1 MNFLVQIV
9 TVSFTMAAD
18 LQAAREKKKKQYFFL
33 CFIFLSK
40 EACGILAP
48 QPGMEPTP
56 SALGGK
62 VLTTG
67 PPGKLLIIGISLLVN
82 VSLRPSCSLLPV
94 CVCVCVCVCVYVLVC
109 PNSPF
114 YKLTVMLD

>member
-1 MNFLVQIV
+1 M
-9 TVSFTMAAD
+9 SFTMAGD
-18 LQAAREKKKKQYFFL
+18 LQAAREEKKKQYFFL
-33 CFIFLSK
+33 CFIFFSK

-67 PPGKLLIIGISLLVN
+67 PPGKSVIFGIS
-82 VSLRPSCSLLPV
+82 
-94 CVCVCVCVCVYVLVC
+94 
-109 PNSPF
+109 
-114 YKLTVMLD
+114 

>member
-18 LQAAREKKKKQYFFL
+18 LQAAREEKKY
-33 CFIFLSK
+33 FIFLFK

-48 QPGMEPTP
+48 QPGIEPTP
-56 SALGGK
+56 SALRGK

-67 PPGKLLIIGISLLVN
+67 PPGKFLIFGISYKCL
-82 VSLRPSCSLLPV
+82 SASFTQPSP
-94 CVCVCVCVCVYVLVC
+94 CVCVCVCVCTCVHVC

-114 YKLTVMLD
+114 YKITVMLD